1 MACARKKHSG
11 CNPIA
16 KIRIISAFGWDA
28 WFQTRYNVS
37 TLCEAPRQG
46 ESPVAIWYMLHIT
59 PEAVPFFRLTCTPR
73 SGCVNQSVVSIRQ
86 FADASSLGSVPSS
99 MEMAGSCKCCI
110 HRRQRYKIVPS
121 IVVNTRQEYAIHTWT
136 F

>member
-1 MACARKKHSG
+1 MACARKNILDATQLRRSESSPLLGGTRGSKHDTMFQ
-11 CNPIA
+11 PFVKRHA
-16 KIRIISAFGWDA
+16 KANLQLPFGTC
-28 WFQTRYNVS
+28 FTSHRK
-37 TLCEAPRQG
+37 RF
-46 ESPVAIWYMLHIT
+46 H
-59 PEAVPFFRLTCTPR
+59 FFRLTCTPR

-110 HRRQRYKIVPS
+110 HRRHRYKIVPS
-121 IVVNTRQEYAIHTWT
+121 IVVNTGQEYAIHTWT